1 MNERIFI
8 TYKKITNTTKPKNY
22 TTTIKYLSKKQY
34 DAVGRIS
41 TKLLQLYVKT
51 KQSDLEPFLERKK
64 NTNELYYSFKIPKKT
79 KGFRE
84 INAPLP
90 ILKAFQREFLDIL
103 VSSNILTNEAAYAY
117 VPNRCHLDAVKKHQ
131 QNKSRFFLKLDIKDF
146 FPSCT
151 YEVVL
156 NQLYKIHPFAYFSE
170 FTKMI
175 FEKLINLCCLNGHL
189 PQGSPISPYLS
200 NLVLLEFDYKLKE
213 YLLVNDQTKN
223 YVYTRY
229 ADDILI
235 SAKSKFNW
243 TEITKKIS
251 TILPETFQIK
261 TEKTRFGSSAG
272 RNWNLGIMLNKDN
285 NITIGHINKRNLK
298 AALHEF
304 ICKYKNNEI
313 TTGDPHLYGTLSYA
327 RQIEP
332 DYFNYLINHYNHKYN
347 IDLEAILKL

>member
-1 MNERIFI
+1 MNQEIFI
-8 TYKKITNTTKPKNY
+8 TYKKITNTTIPKNY
-22 TTTIKYLSKKQY
+22 TTTIKHLSQKQD
-34 DAVGRIS
+34 DAADLLGS
-41 TKLLQLYVKT
+41 KLYELYKEIQ
-51 KQSDLEPFLERKK
+51 KSDLKPYLDGVLK
-64 NTNELYYSFKIPKKT
+64 TNELYYSFKIPKKT

-90 ILKAFQREFLDIL
+90 ILKTFQRRFLDLL

-156 NQLYKIHPFAYFSE
+156 NQLYKIYPFAYFSE

-175 FEKLINLCCLNGHL
+175 FEKLINLCCLDGHL

-213 YLLVNDQTKN
+213 YLLINDLTRN

-235 SAKSKFNW
+235 SAKTKFNW
-243 TEITKKIS
+243 QEIKEKIP
-251 TILPETFQIK
+251 TLLPETFQIK
-261 TEKTRFGSSAG
+261 DEKTRFGSSAG

>member
-1 MNERIFI
+1 MNKEIFI
-8 TYKKITNTTKPKNY
+8 TYKKLTNTTEPKNY
-22 TTTIKYLSKKQY
+22 TTTIKHLSEIRRNEIN
-34 DAVGRIS
+34 RIQN
-41 TKLLQLYVKT
+41 KILRLYKET
-51 KQSDLEPFLERKK
+51 YESELEPYLKQTRD
-64 NTNELYYSFKIPKKT
+64 TNELYYSFKIPKKT

-84 INAPLP
+84 INAPIP
-90 ILKAFQREFLDIL
+90 ILKTFQRRFLDLL
-103 VSSNILTNEAAYAY
+103 VSSNILINEAAYAY
-117 VPNRCHLDAVKKHQ
+117 TANRCHLDAVKKHQ

-151 YEVVL
+151 YEIVL
-156 NQLYKIHPFAYFSE
+156 KQLYKIYPFAYFSD
-170 FTKMI
+170 FTKTV

-200 NLVLLEFDYKLKE
+200 NLVLLEFDYKLKTF
-213 YLLVNDQTKN
+213 LLINDLTKN

-235 SAKSKFNW
+235 SAKTKFNW
-243 TEITKKIS
+243 YEIKEKIP
-251 TILPETFQIK
+251 TLLPETFQIK
-261 TEKTRFGSSAG
+261 DEKTRFGSSAG

-313 TTGDPHLYGTLSYA
+313 STGNPHLYGTLSYA
-327 RQIEP
+327 KQIEP
-332 DYFNYLINHYNHKYN
+332 EYFNYLINHYNHKYN
-347 IDLEAILKL
+347 INLEAILKL